1 MPTVTELLPRVRQ
14 HVHELQTQFQ
24 YVERGRA
31 SPDDIA
37 WGLNELSDEIAAL
50 EKIANKERP
59 QQRQNWKRK
68 IRELRSE
75 KEFVAT
81 QLDRHNATRYRGTR
95 EAREREEL
103 MRRRRD
109 VMPSGVEGAYAEE
122 GASLARSTQMV
133 GNYIASGQVAM
144 GSLVDQRGRLKG
156 AQRRVRDIAG
166 LVTASGSILSSA
178 MRRSKVDQLIV
189 LCGMIITTGLLYYAW
204 RYTTG

>member
-1 MPTVTELLPRVRQ
+1 MFLFLSPPPIHL
-14 HVHELQTQFQ
+14 
-24 YVERGRA
+24 
-31 SPDDIA
+31 SPDDVA